1 MSDHYRTLGVPPNA
15 DGATVR
21 AAYIGLMRQYHPDQ
35 NGSADA
41 AERTKEVSAAYRVLG
56 NADAKNA
63 YDRGRTMHP
72 SAYPPPVRK
81 PLRRGRTAFLLI
93 AAGTGSLVYYALS
106 QPIAN
111 VSPVWPRSADPAGT
125 ADPTEAA
132 ELAMP
137 EREPGD
143 PCGEPVDLEAVKRD
157 LFQRAA
163 ASPSAD
169 GARLAQS
176 AALATVRLS
185 PLVREG
191 SEFLGTSRCHAT
203 ATLRLP
209 PGSGAADGRQVL
221 LADLWFA
228 PAGKSGTLEL
238 QQGELLSGSLAELM
252 PRPGSDGEPAP
263 LPSPP
268 QARPQP
274 PAPST
279 RIAQARPMDPPVR
292 MAQAS
297 PPRSMIAPAL
307 PRPAP
312 LPRPQAA
319 ALPTAKPP
327 NPVRAG
333 SARTAPAATAPAA
346 AAPAAT
352 QARVN
357 LAALDTHLARLYNQS
372 FLYADAGKRSRLVST
387 RNAFTTRF
395 GRCATD
401 ICRRDAYL
409 ARNQEIAA
417 IMRG

>member
-1 MSDHYRTLGVPPNA
+1 
-15 DGATVR
+15 
-21 AAYIGLMRQYHPDQ
+21 
-35 NGSADA
+35 
-41 AERTKEVSAAYRVLG
+41 
-56 NADAKNA
+56 
-63 YDRGRTMHP
+63 
-72 SAYPPPVRK
+72 
-81 PLRRGRTAFLLI
+81 
-93 AAGTGSLVYYALS
+93 
-106 QPIAN
+106 
-111 VSPVWPRSADPAGT
+111 
-125 ADPTEAA
+125 
-132 ELAMP
+132 
-137 EREPGD
+137 
-143 PCGEPVDLEAVKRD
+143 
-157 LFQRAA
+157 
-163 ASPSAD
+163 
-169 GARLAQS
+169 
-176 AALATVRLS
+176 
-185 PLVREG
+185 
-191 SEFLGTSRCHAT
+191 
-203 ATLRLP
+203 
-209 PGSGAADGRQVL
+209 
-221 LADLWFA
+221 
-228 PAGKSGTLEL
+228 
-238 QQGELLSGSLAELM
+238 
-252 PRPGSDGEPAP
+252 
-263 LPSPP
+263 
-268 QARPQP
+268 
-274 PAPST
+274 
-279 RIAQARPMDPPVR
+279 MDPPVR

-327 NPVRAG
+327 NTVRAG